1 MPTKPKRTLGGEVT
15 KLGVR
20 FIESIIVIAVL
31 SGVRVVDYFLTN
43 PWTWL
48 QMTWTDLLRT
58 GNMILVF
65 LVLILLYMTDLDK
78 KILDWL
84 LKS

>member
-1 MPTKPKRTLGGEVT
+1 MSPKAKRTLGEEVT
-15 KLGVR
+15 KLVVR
-20 FIESIIVIAVL
+20 FVESVIVIAVI

-58 GNMILVF
+58 GNIVLVF
-65 LVLILLYMTDLDK
+65 LVLILLYVTDLDK
-78 KILDWL
+78 KILDWFL
-84 LKS
+84 

>member
-1 MPTKPKRTLGGEVT
+1 MPTKPKPTLGGEVT
-15 KLGVR
+15 KLVVR
-20 FIESIIVIAVL
+20 FVESIIVIAVI

-48 QMTWTDLLRT
+48 QMTWTDLLRA
-58 GNMILVF
+58 GNIVLVF
-65 LVLILLYMTDLDK
+65 LVLAVLYLTDIDK

-84 LKS
+84 L